1 MLTLYL
7 KPVLPATAE
16 RVEKFLNCGSM
27 QWDGVNQTLSSER
40 PISKFE
46 HLMGRVDREEQLD
59 VLLPDPDKAE
69 AKVQKPA
76 KKAEA
81 KPAVEAM
88 PIAATAVSTPEVEA
102 VADICSIDD
111 FAKIDL
117 RVARVVKADHV
128 EGADKLIR
136 LELDIGDGRNRQVF
150 AGLKAYYKPEE
161 LVGKL
166 IVMIANLAPRKMRFG
181 LSEGMVLAASYQSD
195 KGAGVYLITPFEG
208 AQPGMR
214 LR

>member
-1 MLTLYL
+1 MLALRI
-7 KPVLPATAE
+7 E
-16 RVEKFLNCGSM
+16 
-27 QWDGVNQTLSSER
+27 
-40 PISKFE
+40 
-46 HLMGRVDREEQLD
+46 
-59 VLLPDPDKAE
+59 
-69 AKVQKPA
+69 
-76 KKAEA
+76 
-81 KPAVEAM
+81 
-88 PIAATAVSTPEVEA
+88 ATAVSAPEVEA
-102 VADICSIDD
+102 VADICTIDD